1 MSEQLRGEE
10 LGGRSYHMGMGLYR
24 RLYAGQW
31 RGGVKERLE
40 GTGGSY
46 GDGETFTSYGGWE
59 ICRLHAQCMISN
71 DNFELKITAGY
82 KH

>member
-10 LGGRSYHMGMGLYR
+10 LGGRSYHMGMGLYE

-40 GTGGSY
+40 GTGG
-46 GDGETFTSYGGWE
+46 GF
-59 ICRLHAQCMISN
+59 Q
-71 DNFELKITAGY
+71 
-82 KH
+82 

>member
-40 GTGGSY
+40 GTGVGS
-46 GDGETFTSYGGWE
+46 GWVSIKDQE
-59 ICRLHAQCMISN
+59 
-71 DNFELKITAGY
+71 F
-82 KH
+82 